1 VSWRELKRQLPRD
14 VVVDI
19 EEFTRRIREKCPDV
33 KVYLYGSYAKGTWL
47 RDSDVDLIVVSKC
60 FENTEFSA
68 RYPALRKL
76 ASDKRSFEI
85 LAYTPEELREA
96 LEKSV
101 VVKDASTYWIEVT
114 Q

>member
-1 VSWRELKRQLPRD
+1 MFWRELKRQLPVD

-19 EEFTRRIREKCPDV
+19 EEFTERVREMCPDA
-33 KVYLYGSYAKGTWL
+33 KVYLYGSFAKGTWL
-47 RDSDVDLIVVSKC
+47 RDSDVDLVVVSKC

-68 RYPALRKL
+68 RYPVLRKF

-85 LAYTPEELREA
+85 LAYTPEELRKA
-96 LEKSV
+96 LEKSI